1 MKLQKLQVEQLRQFQ
16 QPLVLD
22 NLQPGLNL
30 IHGPNESGKSTLVR
44 AIRAAFFE
52 RYRSKS
58 VDDLRP
64 WGDSGAAPTIHLE
77 FEHQGTPWRLTKSF
91 LKRTRCDL
99 RVGTTT
105 FSEDDAEEKVAE
117 LLGYEYSKKGSSKA
131 EHWGIPG
138 LLWVEQGTGQ
148 EVQKAIEHAG
158 DHLQSALNALVG
170 EVASTGGDAVIET
183 LSAERNKLLTKTGQP
198 TGDYRK
204 LLDERQK
211 LQEQKTALQDRVF
224 QYQQYVDRLQ
234 SVTRDYQ
241 RDQQER
247 PWEKAQQQL
256 GEAQAKLIKLE
267 QLEQQQQQ
275 ETQTLN
281 HIDQQRTLTEQRLE
295 DLQRIDQQ
303 KADRKAELE
312 QAEQSLRDAESRE
325 PALAEQ
331 LKTANADYEKAQ
343 NRLKVAR
350 LLAERQRVEKEIERL
365 TQYKSVLVENRNKA
379 RKHQAQV
386 TEARQMAA
394 ENRIDAHAVHEL
406 KATDQALSHERIRSQ
421 AIATRLSWELEAES
435 GVMLD
440 DTLLEE
446 QGEQQLLDVSHL
458 TIPGVG
464 RFEITPGGEK
474 LAETRRKL
482 ESLEQAY
489 SDQLTQLA
497 VASVDEAEQRKL
509 AYEKAVQQR
518 RHAEELLHSV
528 APAGMETL
536 ETELSDVE
544 FELKSHAEHLQEN
557 PLPANAEN
565 GLSLLD
571 AEAIHSRAESH
582 LKDCERQQ
590 REVETLLM
598 GRRQAR
604 DSAFAEWQRL
614 DQETRSPERQQQL
627 KNLKQRLEVLTGERA
642 KAQAN
647 LEERAN
653 EIRLAQPDI
662 LRQDIER
669 YRITIDNLRNRQQER
684 DREIREIRA
693 RLDAWGAEGLE
704 EKLQEVEADFERCER
719 RYQELFRRANA
730 LELLVKQL
738 NEKRQAL
745 TRRLQAPLQ
754 KHLDHYVSLLFP
766 QARLALD
773 DQLQPDTFTRGSEFG
788 PVGELSFGARE
799 QMGLISRLAYA
810 DLLQEA
816 DRPTLIILDDTLVH
830 SDQNRLDDMKRILFD
845 AAKRHQILLFTCHP
859 EKWQDLGVLPTDLEQ
874 VKKAAVPFRKAGA
887 GS

>member
-1 MKLQKLQVEQLRQFQ
+1 MKLRKLQVEQLRQFQ

-105 FSEDDAEEKVAE
+105 YSEDDAEEKVAE
-117 LLGYEYSKKGSSKA
+117 LLGYQYSKKGSSKA

-183 LSAERNKLLTKTGQP
+183 LSVERNKLLTKTGQP

-204 LLDERQK
+204 LVDERQT
-211 LQEQKTALQDRVF
+211 LQEQKVALQDRVS
-224 QYQQYVDRLQ
+224 QYREYVDRLQ

-241 RDQQER
+241 RDQQDR

-256 GEAQAKLIKLE
+256 SEVQARLTKLE
-267 QLEQQQQQ
+267 QLELQQQQ
-275 ETQTLN
+275 EAQTLN
-281 HIDQQRTLTEQRLE
+281 HINQQRTLTEQRLQ
-295 DLQRIDQQ
+295 DLRRIDQQ
-303 KADRKAELE
+303 KAARKAELE
-312 QAEQSLRDAESRE
+312 QAEQSLRDAQSRE
-325 PALAEQ
+325 PVLAEQ
-331 LKTANADYEKAQ
+331 LKAATEDYEKAKR
-343 NRLKVAR
+343 RLQAAR
-350 LLAERQRVEKEIERL
+350 LLAERQRIGKEIERL
-365 TQYKSVLVENRNKA
+365 TRHKATLLENRDKA
-379 RKHQAQV
+379 RKYQAQV
-386 TEARQMAA
+386 GEARQKAA
-394 ENRIDAHAVHEL
+394 ENRIDPQAVQAL
-406 KATDQALSHERIRSQ
+406 KTTEQALSHERIRSQ
-421 AIATRLSWELEAES
+421 AIATRLTWELETES

-440 DTLLEE
+440 DSLLAD
-446 QGEQQLLDVSHL
+446 QGEQQLLDASKL

-464 RFEITPGGEK
+464 RFEITPGGEQ

-489 SDQLTQLA
+489 RDQLTQLA
-497 VASVDEAEQRKL
+497 LASVDEAEQRKL

-528 APAGMETL
+528 APAGIETL
-536 ETELSDVE
+536 ETELSE
-544 FELKSHAEHLQEN
+544 AELELKTHQERLQDN
-557 PLPANAEN
+557 PLPPNAED
-565 GLSLLD
+565 GLTLSE
-571 AEAIHSRAESH
+571 AEAIYNRAESH

-590 REVETLLM
+590 REVESLRLI
-598 GRRQAR
+598 RQQAR
-604 DSAFAEWQRL
+604 DNAFAEWQRL
-614 DQETRSPERQQQL
+614 DQETRSPEHQQQL
-627 KNLKQRLEVLTGERA
+627 TSLRQRLEQFTTERA
-642 KAQAN
+642 QVQAN
-647 LEERAN
+647 LEKRGT
-653 EIRLAQPDI
+653 EIQQAQPDI

-669 YRITIDNLRNRQQER
+669 YRITIDNLRNRQQEQ

-704 EKLQEVEADFERCER
+704 EKLQEVEADYERCER
-719 RYQELFRRANA
+719 RYQELSRRANA
-730 LELLVKQL
+730 LQLLVEQL

-745 TRRLQAPLQ
+745 TQRLQAPLQ

-810 DLLQEA
+810 DLLKEA

-845 AAKRHQILLFTCHP
+845 AARRHQILLFTCHP
-859 EKWQDLGVLPTDLEQ
+859 EKWQDLGVLPMDLEQ
-874 VKKAAVPFRKAGA
+874 VKKAPAPAL
-887 GS
+887 